1 MILKYETDRENHPSF
16 DGAAWCV
23 AIGVT
28 KGRIY
33 GALGMPKS
41 MVSMNAL
48 SLSYTME
55 STPPNSSIQALKEQ
69 IKERDGHILSLQ

>member
-1 MILKYETDRENHPSF
+1 MILKYGTDRENHPSF
-16 DGAAWCV
+16 DGVAWCV

-41 MVSMNAL
+41 MVSMSAFTIL
-48 SLSYTME
+48 Y
-55 STPPNSSIQALKEQ
+55 
-69 IKERDGHILSLQ
+69 DGVNTS